1 MEWCVIV
8 IVGQSGKVANNTLVR
23 VLLLFLITI
32 VFRSLQNHLFV
43 PNIENMYGKD
53 YATYI
58 DCQSFDDI
66 PESIVRPGHF
76 RGVATIVTKLFNIV
90 QPTNAYFGQK
100 DAGKLIIYVFHFKA
114 QVTFS
119 MCSRL

>member
-1 MEWCVIV
+1 MM
-8 IVGQSGKVANNTLVR
+8 
-23 VLLLFLITI
+23 LLLFLITI
-32 VFRSLQNHLFV
+32 VFRSLKNHLFV

-100 DAGKLIIYVFHFKA
+100 DAGKQISVFQCRVQTA
-114 QVTFS
+114 S
-119 MCSRL
+119 